1 MNKVEIPINV
11 VQAILNYLQGRP
23 YQEVAGLISEIMQH
37 QPAVREV
44 DSEADTEADTA
55 QHST

>member
-23 YQEVAGLISEIMQH
+23 YAEVAGLISEMMQH

-44 DSEADTEADTA
+44 DSEAKVAEAA
-55 QHST
+55 E